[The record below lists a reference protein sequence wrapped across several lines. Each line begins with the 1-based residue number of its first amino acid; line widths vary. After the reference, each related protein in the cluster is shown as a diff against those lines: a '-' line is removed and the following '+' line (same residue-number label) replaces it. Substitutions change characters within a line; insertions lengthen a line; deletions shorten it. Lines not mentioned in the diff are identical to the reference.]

1 MSSAA
6 SSPSSLGS
14 SAGGSPES
22 WSHGNAIANGVRLH
36 YVEQGEGPLILLLHG
51 FPEHWYSWRHQI
63 GPLAEAGFR
72 VVAPD
77 LRGYN
82 TSEKPRGGYDIKSLT
97 KDVRGLIRALGERS
111 ATVVGHDWGGII
123 ALQFPIDY
131 PKACERLIVM
141 NAPLIRSRYWQRGNY
156 PQNSYALAMH
166 LPILAKR
173 RAWGD
178 IDAAVRQILR
188 GASAGGD
195 AWTEAD
201 FDAFADALK
210 LPGALDAAM
219 KYYRNIYWPDWFL
232 TWPDRDQRINCPTQ
246 FIWGAQDP
254 AVRLEFMD
262 EAAAQVNHLRT
273 HIVQEAG
280 HWVQQ
285 EQPAE
290 VTAAML
296 AFLKDDPTAAAAE
309 RAPSRPGNSVNGAE

>member
-1 MSSAA
+1 MSSAE
-6 SSPSSLGS
+6 GWIH
-14 SAGGSPES
+14 E
-22 WSHGNAIANGVRLH
+22 NAITNGVRLH
-36 YVEQGEGPLILLLHG
+36 YVEQGEGPLVLLLHG

-82 TSEKPRGGYDIKSLT
+82 LSEKPRGGYDIKSLT

-131 PKACERLIVM
+131 PRACERLIVM
-141 NAPLIRSRYWQRGNY
+141 NAPLIRSRYWQRDNY
-156 PQNSYALAMH
+156 PNNQYALAMH
-166 LPILAKR
+166 VPILAKR
-173 RAWGD
+173 RMWGD
-178 IDAAVRQILR
+178 VDAAVRQILR

-195 AWTEAD
+195 AWTDED
-201 FDAFADALK
+201 FEEFAGALQQ
-210 LPGALDAAM
+210 PGALDAAM

-232 TWPDRDQRINCPTQ
+232 TWPDRNERINCPTQ
-246 FIWGAQDP
+246 FIWGAKDP

-296 AFLKDDPTAAAAE
+296 AFLKDEQASD
-309 RAPSRPGNSVNGAE
+309 APDGRLASRPGNSANGAE

>member
-1 MSSAA
+1 MAATHTTHSA
-6 SSPSSLGS
+6 
-14 SAGGSPES
+14 ES
-22 WSHGNAIANGVRLH
+22 WTHGDAVTNGVRLH

-82 TSEKPRGGYDIKSLT
+82 LSQKPRGGYDIKTLT
-97 KDVRGLIRALGERS
+97 TDVRGLIRALGERS

-131 PKACERLIVM
+131 PKACDRLIVM
-141 NAPLIRSRYWQRGNY
+141 NAPLIRSRYWQRDNY
-156 PQNSYALAMH
+156 PNNVYALVMH
-166 LPILAKR
+166 LPFLAKR
-173 RAWGD
+173 RMWGD
-178 IDAAVRQILR
+178 VDAAVRQIFRGVAADHEPWSEEDYAEFARALR
-188 GASAGGD
+188 Q
-195 AWTEAD
+195 
-201 FDAFADALK
+201 
-210 LPGALDAAM
+210 PGAIDAAM

-232 TWPDRDQRINCPTQ
+232 TWQDRNERVRCPTQ
-246 FIWGAQDP
+246 FIWGAQDR
-254 AVRLEFMD
+254 AVRLEFME
-262 EAAAQVNHLRT
+262 EAAGQVDNLRT
-273 HIVQEAG
+273 HIVEQAG

-296 AFLKDDPTAAAAE
+296 AFLT
-309 RAPSRPGNSVNGAE
+309 NSPPNRTE

>member
-1 MSSAA
+1 MSSE
-6 SSPSSLGS
+6 SSGD
-14 SAGGSPES
+14 A
-22 WSHGNAIANGVRLH
+22 WIHNNAVTNGVRLH
-36 YVEQGEGPLILLLHG
+36 YVEQGEGPLVLLLHG

-63 GPLAEAGFR
+63 GPLAEAGYR

-82 TSEKPRGGYDIKSLT
+82 LSEKPRGGYDIKTLT

-111 ATVVGHDWGGII
+111 AIVVGHDWGGII

-131 PKACERLIVM
+131 PKACDRLIVM
-141 NAPLIRSRYWQRGNY
+141 NAPLVRSRYWQRDNY
-156 PQNSYALAMH
+156 PNNLYALVMH
-166 LPILAKR
+166 LPFLAKR
-173 RAWGD
+173 RMWGD
-178 IDAAVRQILR
+178 VDAAVRQIFR
-188 GASAGGD
+188 SASGGNEP
-195 AWTEAD
+195 WTDED
-201 FDAFADALK
+201 YEEFARALK
-210 LPGALDAAM
+210 QPGALDAAM

-232 TWPDRDQRINCPTQ
+232 TWPDRNERINCPTQ
-246 FIWGAQDP
+246 FIWGAKDR

-273 HIVQEAG
+273 HVVQEAG

-296 AFLKDDPTAAAAE
+296 DFLSNSAE
-309 RAPSRPGNSVNGAE
+309 

>member
-1 MSSAA
+1 MSSE
-6 SSPSSLGS
+6 SSGD
-14 SAGGSPES
+14 A
-22 WSHGNAIANGVRLH
+22 WIHNNAVTNGVRLH

-63 GPLAEAGFR
+63 GPLAEAGYR

-82 TSEKPRGGYDIKSLT
+82 LSEKPRGGYDIKTLT

-131 PKACERLIVM
+131 PKACDRLIVM
-141 NAPLIRSRYWQRGNY
+141 NAPLVRSRYWQRDNY
-156 PQNSYALAMH
+156 PNNLYALVMH
-166 LPILAKR
+166 LPFLAKR
-173 RAWGD
+173 RMWGD
-178 IDAAVRQILR
+178 VDAAVRQIFH
-188 GASAGGD
+188 SVSGGNEP
-195 AWTEAD
+195 WTDED
-201 FDAFADALK
+201 YEEFARALK
-210 LPGALDAAM
+210 QPGALDAAM

-232 TWPDRDQRINCPTQ
+232 TWPDRNERINCPTQ
-246 FIWGAQDP
+246 FIWGAKDR

-273 HIVQEAG
+273 HVVQEAG

-296 AFLKDDPTAAAAE
+296 DFLSNSAE
-309 RAPSRPGNSVNGAE
+309 

>member
-1 MSSAA
+1 MSSE
-6 SSPSSLGS
+6 SSGD
-14 SAGGSPES
+14 A
-22 WSHGNAIANGVRLH
+22 WIHNNAVTNGVRLH
-36 YVEQGEGPLILLLHG
+36 YVEQGEGPLVLLLHG

-63 GPLAEAGFR
+63 GPLAEAGYR

-82 TSEKPRGGYDIKSLT
+82 LSEKPRGGYDIKTLT

-131 PKACERLIVM
+131 PKACDRLIVM
-141 NAPLIRSRYWQRGNY
+141 NAPLVRSRYWQRDNY
-156 PQNSYALAMH
+156 PNNLYALVMH
-166 LPILAKR
+166 LPFLAKR
-173 RAWGD
+173 RMWSD
-178 IDAAVRQILR
+178 VDAAVRQIFR
-188 GASAGGD
+188 SASGGNEP
-195 AWTEAD
+195 WTDED
-201 FDAFADALK
+201 YEEFARALK
-210 LPGALDAAM
+210 QPGALDAAM

-232 TWPDRDQRINCPTQ
+232 TWPDRNERINCPTQ
-246 FIWGAQDP
+246 FIWGAKDR

-273 HIVQEAG
+273 HVVQEAG

-296 AFLKDDPTAAAAE
+296 DFLSNSAE
-309 RAPSRPGNSVNGAE
+309 

>member
-1 MSSAA
+1 MSSE
-6 SSPSSLGS
+6 SSGD
-14 SAGGSPES
+14 A
-22 WSHGNAIANGVRLH
+22 WIHNNAVTNGVRLH

-63 GPLAEAGFR
+63 GPLAEAGYR

-82 TSEKPRGGYDIKSLT
+82 LSEKPRGGYDIKTLT

-131 PKACERLIVM
+131 PKACDRLIVM
-141 NAPLIRSRYWQRGNY
+141 NAPLVRSRYWQRDNY
-156 PQNSYALAMH
+156 PNNLYALVMH
-166 LPILAKR
+166 LPFLAKR
-173 RAWGD
+173 RMWSD
-178 IDAAVRQILR
+178 VDAAVRQIFR
-188 GASAGGD
+188 SASGGNEP
-195 AWTEAD
+195 WTDED
-201 FDAFADALK
+201 YEEFARALK
-210 LPGALDAAM
+210 QPGALDAAM

-232 TWPDRDQRINCPTQ
+232 TWPDRNERINCPTQ
-246 FIWGAQDP
+246 FIWGAKDR

-273 HIVQEAG
+273 HVVEEAG

-296 AFLKDDPTAAAAE
+296 DFLSNSAE
-309 RAPSRPGNSVNGAE
+309 